1 MRIAI
6 FTDTY
11 YPDINGVVS
20 SIGILRNELMKHGH
34 QVLIITTIPPH
45 GVQMNDDSSIIRMN
59 GISLKSIYGYRM
71 AGIYNNKI
79 FKQIKVFNPDI
90 IHTQTEY
97 GVGLFG
103 RLCGYKLNVP
113 TVYTFHTNLY
123 DYTYYVTKG
132 IQPLD
137 AIAKIIVKKL
147 MKVYTTHTTSLIVP
161 SDKTA
166 SMMKSIGINKKIN
179 IVPTGLE
186 LERFKIHNEDHT
198 KQIKEKYSLTNHFSL
213 ISLGRLAEE
222 KSLDFIISAMP
233 EIIKRNPDIRLF
245 IIGDGPAK
253 ETLTQLTHDLKMDEY
268 IRFAGCQSADVIP
281 DFYYSGD
288 LFVSASLTET
298 QGLTF
303 IEAMASSLP
312 VLARYDSNLDPV
324 IVEGKNGHFFYSKE
338 EYVDKVI
345 ELSHK
350 DLIPY
355 KQHAVK
361 HAQQFD
367 SHTFYEGVMQVYDT
381 SIDHFENCF
390 IVSSLTPHEKMVS
403 IEFNSGKRKVTLE
416 CSLDDVDSFHLVR
429 GARIN
434 QDVIDILK
442 EKQNVRQ
449 LYFKA
454 IKLLSYH
461 DYCFHDLV
469 KRLETYGEY
478 NEIEIMKCMALLT
491 DCHLIDDRKYV
502 KNYIEATLT
511 KGKGFKKAIIDL
523 KNKDIPEYLI
533 EEEIA
538 KFDETEEKDYALN
551 IVDQLYHT
559 NSKLS
564 PQGLIQK
571 IKRTLFNKGFSQ
583 STIESVMNTYDFE
596 FSHERTLSLLKK
608 ECEKTYKRYQNK
620 YHGQE
625 LKMRISRFLKQ
636 KGYDYEDIL
645 IVMDEI
651 WSEMND

>member
-79 FKQIKVFNPDI
+79 FKQIKEFNPDI

-132 IQPLD
+132 LQPLD

-166 SMMKSIGINKKIN
+166 SMMKSIGINKEIN

-198 KQIKEKYSLTNHFSL
+198 KQIKEKYSLTNHFNL

-253 ETLTQLTHDLKMDEY
+253 ETLTQLTNDLKMDEY

-350 DLIPY
+350 DLTPY

-390 IVSSLTPHEKMVS
+390 MVSSLTPHEKMVS

-416 CSLDDVDSFHLVR
+416 CSLDDVESFHLVR

-442 EKQNVRQ
+442 EKQDVRQ

-491 DCHLIDDRKYV
+491 DRHLVDDRKYV
-502 KNYIEATLT
+502 KNYIEATLK

-583 STIESVMNTYDFE
+583 STIESVMNSYDFE

>member
-59 GISLKSIYGYRM
+59 GISLKSIYGYRV

-79 FKQIKVFNPDI
+79 FKQIKEFNPDI

-132 IQPLD
+132 LQPLD

-166 SMMKSIGINKKIN
+166 SMMKSIGINKEIN

-198 KQIKEKYSLTNHFSL
+198 KQIKEKYSLTNHFNL

-253 ETLTQLTHDLKMDEY
+253 ETLTQLTNDLKMDEY

-350 DLIPY
+350 DLTPY

-390 IVSSLTPHEKMVS
+390 MVSSLTPHEKMVS

-416 CSLDDVDSFHLVR
+416 CSLDDVESFHLVR

-442 EKQNVRQ
+442 EKQDVRQ

-491 DCHLIDDRKYV
+491 DRHLVDDRKYV
-502 KNYIEATLT
+502 KNYIEATLK

>member
-179 IVPTGLE
+179 IIPTGLE

-491 DCHLIDDRKYV
+491 DRHLIDDRKYV

>member
-45 GVQMNDDSSIIRMN
+45 GVYMNDDSSIIRMN

-71 AGIYNNKI
+71 AGIFNNKI
-79 FKQIKVFNPDI
+79 FKQVKEFHPDI

-97 GVGLFG
+97 GIGLFG

-132 IQPLD
+132 LQPLD
-137 AIAKIIVKKL
+137 AIVKIIVKKL

-166 SMMKSIGINKKIN
+166 SMMKSIGINKEIN

-198 KQIKEKYSLTNHFSL
+198 KQIKEKYSLTNHFNL

-253 ETLTQLTHDLKMDEY
+253 ESLTQLTHDLKMDEY

-350 DLIPY
+350 DLTPY

-390 IVSSLTPHEKMVS
+390 MVSSLIPHEKMVS

-416 CSLDDVDSFHLVR
+416 CSLDDVESFHLVR

-491 DCHLIDDRKYV
+491 DRHLIDDKKYV
-502 KNYIEATLT
+502 KNYIEATLK

-551 IVDQLYHT
+551 IVDQLYYT

>member
-491 DCHLIDDRKYV
+491 DRHLIDDRKYV

>member
-34 QVLIITTIPPH
+34 QVLIITTIPPL
-45 GVQMNDDSSIIRMN
+45 GVHMKDDSSIIRMN
-59 GISLKSIYGYRM
+59 GISIKSIYGYRM

-79 FKQIKVFNPDI
+79 FKKIKEFNPDI

-103 RLCGYKLNVP
+103 RLCGYKLNIP

-132 IQPLD
+132 IEPFD
-137 AIAKIIVKKL
+137 SIAKKIVKKL
-147 MKVYTTHTTSLIVP
+147 IKIYTTHTTSLIVP
-161 SDKTA
+161 SVKTA
-166 SMMKSIGINKKIN
+166 SMMKSIGIKKEIN

-186 LERFKIHNEDHT
+186 LERFKTYNKEHT
-198 KQIKEKYSLTNHFSL
+198 NQIKEEYGLSNHFNL

-222 KSLDFIISAMP
+222 KSLDLIINAMP
-233 EIIKRNPDIRLF
+233 EIIQRNSNVRLF

-253 ETLTQLTHDLKMDEY
+253 NTLIQLTHDLKMDDY

-324 IVEGKNGHFFYSKE
+324 IVEGANGHFFYTQE
-338 EYVDKVI
+338 EYIEKVI

-350 DLIPY
+350 DLTPY
-355 KQHAVK
+355 KEYAVK

-367 SHTFYEGVMQVYDT
+367 SHTFYKGVMHVYNS

-390 IVSSLTPHEKMVS
+390 VVSSIKPHEKLVS
-403 IEFNSGKRKVTLE
+403 VEFVSGKRKIALE
-416 CSLDDVDSFHLVR
+416 CTIEDVETFHLTIQTRV
-429 GARIN
+429 N
-434 QDVIDILK
+434 QEVIDILK
-442 EKQNVRQ
+442 EKQNIRH

-454 IKLLSYH
+454 VKLLSYH
-461 DYCFHDLV
+461 DYCFHDLK
-469 KRLETYGEY
+469 KRLETYGDY

-491 DCHLIDDRKYV
+491 DRHLIDDRKYV
-502 KNYIEATLT
+502 RSYIDTTLK
-511 KGKGFKKAIIDL
+511 KGKGLKKALIDL
-523 KNKDIPEYLI
+523 NNKDIPEHLI
-533 EEEIA
+533 EEEIE
-538 KFDETEEKDYALN
+538 KFDESEEKEYAFN
-551 IVDQLYHT
+551 IVDQLYS
-559 NSKLS
+559 NNRKLS

-571 IKRTLFNKGFSQ
+571 IKRTLYNKGYSEN
-583 STIESVMNTYDFE
+583 TILSVMNSYDFE
-596 FSHERTLSLLKK
+596 FSHERTLSLLKQ

-651 WSEMND
+651 WSELND

>member
-45 GVQMNDDSSIIRMN
+45 GVHLNDDSSIIRMN

-79 FKQIKVFNPDI
+79 FKQVKEFHPDI

-97 GVGLFG
+97 GIGLFG

-132 IQPLD
+132 LQPLD
-137 AIAKIIVKKL
+137 AIVKIIVKKL

-198 KQIKEKYSLTNHFSL
+198 KQIKEKYSLTNHFNL

-350 DLIPY
+350 DLTPY

-361 HAQQFD
+361 HAQRFD

-390 IVSSLTPHEKMVS
+390 MVSSLTPHEKMVS

-416 CSLDDVDSFHLVR
+416 CSLDDVESFHLVR

-491 DCHLIDDRKYV
+491 DRHLIDDKKYV
-502 KNYIEATLT
+502 KNYIEATLK

>member
-79 FKQIKVFNPDI
+79 FKQIKEFNPDI

-132 IQPLD
+132 LQPLD

-166 SMMKSIGINKKIN
+166 SMMKSIGINKEIN

-198 KQIKEKYSLTNHFSL
+198 KQIKEKYSLTNHFNL

-245 IIGDGPAK
+245 IIGDGPSK
-253 ETLTQLTHDLKMDEY
+253 ETLTQLTNDLKMDEY

-350 DLIPY
+350 DLTPY

-390 IVSSLTPHEKMVS
+390 MVSSLTPHEKMVS

-416 CSLDDVDSFHLVR
+416 CSLDDVESFHLVR

-442 EKQNVRQ
+442 EKQDVRQ

-491 DCHLIDDRKYV
+491 DRHLIDDKKYV
-502 KNYIEATLT
+502 KNYIEATLK

-620 YHGQE
+620 YLGQE

>member
-79 FKQIKVFNPDI
+79 FKQIKEFNPDI

-132 IQPLD
+132 LQPLD

-166 SMMKSIGINKKIN
+166 SMMKSIGINKEIN

-198 KQIKEKYSLTNHFSL
+198 KQIKEKYSLTNHFNL

-253 ETLTQLTHDLKMDEY
+253 ETLTQLTNDLKMDEY

-350 DLIPY
+350 DLTPY

-390 IVSSLTPHEKMVS
+390 MVSSLTPHEKMVS

-416 CSLDDVDSFHLVR
+416 CSLDDVESFHLVR

-442 EKQNVRQ
+442 EKQDVRQ

-454 IKLLSYH
+454 IKLLCYH

-491 DCHLIDDRKYV
+491 DRHLVDDRKYV
-502 KNYIEATLT
+502 KNYIEATLK

>member
-34 QVLIITTIPPH
+34 QVLIITTIPPL
-45 GVQMNDDSSIIRMN
+45 GVHIEDDPFIIRMN

-79 FKQIKVFNPDI
+79 FKKIKEFNPNI

-103 RLCGYKLNVP
+103 RLCGYKLNIP

-132 IQPLD
+132 IEPFD
-137 AIAKIIVKKL
+137 SIAKKIVKKL
-147 MKVYTTHTTSLIVP
+147 MKTYTTHTTSLIVP
-161 SDKTA
+161 SAKTA
-166 SMMKSIGINKKIN
+166 SMMKSIGIKKEIN

-186 LERFKIHNEDHT
+186 LERFKIYNKEHT
-198 KQIKEKYSLTNHFSL
+198 NQIKEEYGLTNHFNL

-222 KSLDFIISAMP
+222 KSLDLIINAMP
-233 EIIKRNPDIRLF
+233 EIIQRNPNIRLF

-253 ETLTQLTHDLKMDEY
+253 NTLMQLTHDLKMDDY

-324 IVEGKNGHFFYSKE
+324 IVEGGNGHFFYTQE
-338 EYVDKVI
+338 EYIKKVI

-350 DLIPY
+350 DLTPY
-355 KQHAVK
+355 KEYAAK

-367 SHTFYEGVMQVYDT
+367 SHTFYKGVMHVYNS

-390 IVSSLTPHEKMVS
+390 VVSSIKPHEKLVS
-403 IEFNSGKRKVTLE
+403 VEIVSGKRKIALE
-416 CSLDDVDSFHLVR
+416 CTIEDVETFHLAIQTRV
-429 GARIN
+429 N
-434 QDVIDILK
+434 QEVIDILK
-442 EKQNVRQ
+442 EKQNIRH

-454 IKLLSYH
+454 VKLLSYH
-461 DYCFHDLV
+461 DYCFHDLK
-469 KRLETYGEY
+469 KRLETYGDY

-491 DCHLIDDRKYV
+491 DRHLIDDRKYV
-502 KNYIEATLT
+502 RSYIDATLK
-511 KGKGFKKAIIDL
+511 KGKGLKRALIDL
-523 KNKDIPEYLI
+523 KNKDIPEHLI
-533 EEEIA
+533 EEEIE
-538 KFDETEEKDYALN
+538 KFDESEEKEYAFN
-551 IVDQLYHT
+551 IVDQLYS
-559 NSKLS
+559 NNRKLS

-571 IKRTLFNKGFSQ
+571 IKRTLYNKGYSEN
-583 STIESVMNTYDFE
+583 TILSVMNSYDFE
-596 FSHERTLSLLKK
+596 FSHERTLSLLKQ

-651 WSEMND
+651 WSELND

>member
-71 AGIYNNKI
+71 AGIYKNKI
-79 FKQIKVFNPDI
+79 FKQIKEFNPDI

-137 AIAKIIVKKL
+137 AIAKLIVKKL

-166 SMMKSIGINKKIN
+166 SMMKSIGINRKIN

-350 DLIPY
+350 DLTPY

-390 IVSSLTPHEKMVS
+390 MVSSLTPHEKMVS

-416 CSLDDVDSFHLVR
+416 CSLDDVESFHLVR

-442 EKQNVRQ
+442 EKQDVRQ

-491 DCHLIDDRKYV
+491 DRHLVDDRKYV
-502 KNYIEATLT
+502 KNYIEATLK

>member
-79 FKQIKVFNPDI
+79 FKQIKEFNPDI

-137 AIAKIIVKKL
+137 AIAKLIVKKL

-350 DLIPY
+350 DLTPY

-461 DYCFHDLV
+461 DYC
-469 KRLETYGEY
+469 
-478 NEIEIMKCMALLT
+478 
-491 DCHLIDDRKYV
+491 
-502 KNYIEATLT
+502 
-511 KGKGFKKAIIDL
+511 
-523 KNKDIPEYLI
+523 
-533 EEEIA
+533 
-538 KFDETEEKDYALN
+538 
-551 IVDQLYHT
+551 
-559 NSKLS
+559 
-564 PQGLIQK
+564 
-571 IKRTLFNKGFSQ
+571 
-583 STIESVMNTYDFE
+583 
-596 FSHERTLSLLKK
+596 
-608 ECEKTYKRYQNK
+608 
-620 YHGQE
+620 
-625 LKMRISRFLKQ
+625 
-636 KGYDYEDIL
+636 
-645 IVMDEI
+645 
-651 WSEMND
+651 

>member
-132 IQPLD
+132 LQPLD

-166 SMMKSIGINKKIN
+166 SMMKSIGINKEIN

-198 KQIKEKYSLTNHFSL
+198 KQIKEKYSLTNHFNL

-491 DCHLIDDRKYV
+491 DRHLIDDRKYV

>member
-137 AIAKIIVKKL
+137 AIAKLIVKKL

-491 DCHLIDDRKYV
+491 DRHLIDDRKYV

>member
-45 GVQMNDDSSIIRMN
+45 GVQMNDDSSIIRMS

-79 FKQIKVFNPDI
+79 FKQIKEFNSDI

-179 IVPTGLE
+179 IVSTGLE

-198 KQIKEKYSLTNHFSL
+198 KQIKEKYSLTNHFNL

-381 SIDHFENCF
+381 SIDYFENCF

-491 DCHLIDDRKYV
+491 DRHLIDDRKYV
-502 KNYIEATLT
+502 KNYIEATLK
-511 KGKGFKKAIIDL
+511 KGKGFKKAILDL
-523 KNKDIPEYLI
+523 KNKDIPEHLI

-651 WSEMND
+651 WSEIND

>member
-34 QVLIITTIPPH
+34 QVLIITTIPPL
-45 GVQMNDDSSIIRMN
+45 GVHMEDDPFIIRMN
-59 GISLKSIYGYRM
+59 GITLKSIYGYRM

-79 FKQIKVFNPDI
+79 FKKIKEFNPDI

-103 RLCGYKLNVP
+103 RLCGYKLNIP

-132 IQPLD
+132 IEPFD
-137 AIAKIIVKKL
+137 SIAKKIVKKL
-147 MKVYTTHTTSLIVP
+147 MKIYTTHTTSLIVP
-161 SDKTA
+161 SAKTA
-166 SMMKSIGINKKIN
+166 SMMKSIGIKKEIN

-186 LERFKIHNEDHT
+186 LERFKIYNKEHT
-198 KQIKEKYSLTNHFSL
+198 NQIKEEYGLTNH
-213 ISLGRLAEE
+213 
-222 KSLDFIISAMP
+222 
-233 EIIKRNPDIRLF
+233 
-245 IIGDGPAK
+245 
-253 ETLTQLTHDLKMDEY
+253 Y

-324 IVEGKNGHFFYSKE
+324 IVEGGNGHFFYTQE
-338 EYVDKVI
+338 EYIEKVI

-350 DLIPY
+350 DLTPY
-355 KQHAVK
+355 KEYAAH

-367 SHTFYEGVMQVYDT
+367 SHTFYKGVMHVYNS

-390 IVSSLTPHEKMVS
+390 VVSSIKPHEKRVS
-403 IEFNSGKRKVTLE
+403 VEFVSGKRKIALE
-416 CSLDDVDSFHLVR
+416 CTIEDVETFHLAIQTRV
-429 GARIN
+429 N
-434 QDVIDILK
+434 QEVIDILK
-442 EKQNVRQ
+442 EKQNIRH

-454 IKLLSYH
+454 VKLLSYH
-461 DYCFHDLV
+461 DYCFHDLK
-469 KRLETYGEY
+469 KRLETYGDY

-491 DCHLIDDRKYV
+491 DRHLIDDRKYV
-502 KNYIEATLT
+502 RSYIDATLK
-511 KGKGFKKAIIDL
+511 KGKGLKKALIDL
-523 KNKDIPEYLI
+523 KNKDIPEHLI
-533 EEEIA
+533 EEEIE
-538 KFDETEEKDYALN
+538 KFDESEEKEYAFN
-551 IVDQLYHT
+551 IVDQLYS
-559 NSKLS
+559 NNRKLS

-571 IKRTLFNKGFSQ
+571 IKRTLYNKGYSEN
-583 STIESVMNTYDFE
+583 TILSVMNSYDFE
-596 FSHERTLSLLKK
+596 FSHERTLSLLKQ
-608 ECEKTYKRYQNK
+608 ECKKTYKRYQNK
-620 YHGQE
+620 YHDQE

-651 WSEMND
+651 WSELND

>member
-198 KQIKEKYSLTNHFSL
+198 KQIKEKYSLTNHFNL

-491 DCHLIDDRKYV
+491 DRHLIDDRKYV

>member
-45 GVQMNDDSSIIRMN
+45 GVHMNDDSSIIRMN

-71 AGIYNNKI
+71 ARIYNNKI
-79 FKQIKVFNPDI
+79 FKQIKEFHPDI

-132 IQPLD
+132 LQPLD
-137 AIAKIIVKKL
+137 AIVKIIVKKL

-198 KQIKEKYSLTNHFSL
+198 KQIKEKYSLTNHFNL

-253 ETLTQLTHDLKMDEY
+253 ETLTQLTQDLKMDEY

-303 IEAMASSLP
+303 IEALASSLP

-350 DLIPY
+350 DLTPY

-416 CSLDDVDSFHLVR
+416 CSLDDVESFHLVR

-491 DCHLIDDRKYV
+491 DRHLIDDKKYV
-502 KNYIEATLT
+502 KNYIEATLK

>member
-79 FKQIKVFNPDI
+79 FKQIKEFNPDI

-103 RLCGYKLNVP
+103 RLCGYKLKVP

-198 KQIKEKYSLTNHFSL
+198 KQIKEKYSLTNHFNL

-268 IRFAGCQSADVIP
+268 IRFAGCQSTDVIP

-403 IEFNSGKRKVTLE
+403 IECNSGKRKVTLE

-434 QDVIDILK
+434 QDIIDILK

-478 NEIEIMKCMALLT
+478 TEIEIMKCMALLT
-491 DCHLIDDRKYV
+491 DRHLIDDRKYV
-502 KNYIEATLT
+502 KNYIEATLK
-511 KGKGFKKAIIDL
+511 KGKGFKKAILDL

-533 EEEIA
+533 EEEIE

>member
-45 GVQMNDDSSIIRMN
+45 GVHLNDDSSIIRMN

-79 FKQIKVFNPDI
+79 FKQVKEFHPDI

-97 GVGLFG
+97 GIGLFG

-132 IQPLD
+132 LQPLD

-166 SMMKSIGINKKIN
+166 SMMKSIGINKEIN

-198 KQIKEKYSLTNHFSL
+198 KQIKEKYSLTNHFNL

-253 ETLTQLTHDLKMDEY
+253 ESLTQLTHDLKMDEY

-350 DLIPY
+350 DLTPY

-390 IVSSLTPHEKMVS
+390 MVSSLIPHEKMVS

-416 CSLDDVDSFHLVR
+416 CSLDDVESFHLVR

-491 DCHLIDDRKYV
+491 DRHLIDDKKYV
-502 KNYIEATLT
+502 KNYIEATLK

>member
-79 FKQIKVFNPDI
+79 FKQVKEFHPDI

-97 GVGLFG
+97 GIGLFG

-132 IQPLD
+132 LQPLD
-137 AIAKIIVKKL
+137 AIVKIIVKKL

-166 SMMKSIGINKKIN
+166 SMMKSIGINKEIN

-186 LERFKIHNEDHT
+186 LERFKIHNENHT
-198 KQIKEKYSLTNHFSL
+198 KQIKDEYNLTNHFNL

-253 ETLTQLTHDLKMDEY
+253 ESLTQLTHDLKMDEY

-350 DLIPY
+350 DLTPY

-390 IVSSLTPHEKMVS
+390 MVSSLIPHEKMVS

-416 CSLDDVDSFHLVR
+416 CSLDDVESFHLVR

-442 EKQNVRQ
+442 EKQNVRE

-491 DCHLIDDRKYV
+491 DRHLIDDKKYV
-502 KNYIEATLT
+502 KNYIEATLK

>member
-71 AGIYNNKI
+71 AGIYKNKI
-79 FKQIKVFNPDI
+79 FKQIKEFNPDI

-137 AIAKIIVKKL
+137 AIAKLIVKKL

-350 DLIPY
+350 DLTPY

-390 IVSSLTPHEKMVS
+390 MVSSLTPHEKMVS

-416 CSLDDVDSFHLVR
+416 CSLDDVESFHLVR

-442 EKQNVRQ
+442 EKQDVRQ

-491 DCHLIDDRKYV
+491 DRHLVDDRKYV
-502 KNYIEATLT
+502 KNYIEATLK

>member
-71 AGIYNNKI
+71 AGIYKNKI
-79 FKQIKVFNPDI
+79 FKQIKEFNPDI

-137 AIAKIIVKKL
+137 AIAKLIVKKL

-324 IVEGKNGHFFYSKE
+324 IVEGKNGHFLYSKE

-350 DLIPY
+350 DLTPY

-390 IVSSLTPHEKMVS
+390 MVSSLTPHEKMVS

-416 CSLDDVDSFHLVR
+416 CSLDDVESFHLVR

-442 EKQNVRQ
+442 EKQDVRQ

-491 DCHLIDDRKYV
+491 DRHLVDDRKYV
-502 KNYIEATLT
+502 KNYIEATLK

>member
-20 SIGILRNELMKHGH
+20 SIGILKNELMKHGH
-34 QVLIITTIPPH
+34 QVLIITTIPPL
-45 GVQMNDDSSIIRMN
+45 GVHMEDDPFIIRMN

-71 AGIYNNKI
+71 AGIYNHKI
-79 FKQIKVFNPDI
+79 FNQIKEFNPDI

-103 RLCGYKLNVP
+103 RLCGYKLNIP

-132 IQPLD
+132 IEPFD
-137 AIAKIIVKKL
+137 SIAKKIVKKL
-147 MKVYTTHTTSLIVP
+147 MKIYTTHTTSLIVP
-161 SDKTA
+161 SVKTA
-166 SMMKSIGINKKIN
+166 SMMKSIGIKKEIN

-186 LERFKIHNEDHT
+186 LERFRIHNEEHT
-198 KQIKEKYSLTNHFSL
+198 KQIKEEYHLSNHFNL

-222 KSLDFIISAMP
+222 KSLDLIIEAMP
-233 EIIKRNPDIRLF
+233 DIIKRNPDIRLF

-253 ETLTQLTHDLKMDEY
+253 NSLMQLTQDLEMDNY

-338 EYVDKVI
+338 EYIEKVV

-350 DLIPY
+350 DLTPY
-355 KQHAVK
+355 KEYAVK

-390 IVSSLTPHEKMVS
+390 IVSSVTPNDKLVS
-403 IEFNSGKRKVTLE
+403 IELTSGKRRVALE
-416 CSLDDVDSFHLVR
+416 CSLEDVESFHLVK

-434 QDVIDILK
+434 HDMIDILK

-469 KRLETYGEY
+469 KRLETYGDF

-491 DCHLIDDRKYV
+491 DHHLIDDRKYV
-502 KNYIEATLT
+502 KNYIEATLK
-511 KGKGFKKAIIDL
+511 KGKGFKRAILDL
-523 KNKDIPEYLI
+523 KNKDIPEHLI
-533 EEEIA
+533 EEEIE

-551 IVDQLYHT
+551 IVNQLYSN

-583 STIESVMNTYDFE
+583 SMIESVMSTYDFE
-596 FSHERTLSLLKK
+596 FSHERTLSLLRQ
-608 ECEKTYKRYQNK
+608 EFEKTYKRYKNK

-651 WSEMND
+651 WSELND

>member
-161 SDKTA
+161 SDKTS

-491 DCHLIDDRKYV
+491 DRHLIDDRKYV

-511 KGKGFKKAIIDL
+511 KGKGFKKAIINL

>member
-79 FKQIKVFNPDI
+79 LKQIKEFNPDI

-198 KQIKEKYSLTNHFSL
+198 KQIKEKYSLTNHFNL

-390 IVSSLTPHEKMVS
+390 IVASLTPHEKMVS
-403 IEFNSGKRKVTLE
+403 IEFHSGKRKVTLE

-491 DCHLIDDRKYV
+491 DRHLIDDRKYV
-502 KNYIEATLT
+502 KNYIEATLK

-651 WSEMND
+651 WSEIND